1 MDLLCLTCDAS
12 VILPD
17 NVFLLSWLYNL
28 FTRFIEKGLRSQ
40 LQKKVRTLFSGGL
53 LCSFRKVC
61 VSSKTYKGVM
71 DGAFWIEC
79 KLDVIQLE
87 VTSFVALGKQ
97 TKDFCFSFVSENVIV
112 VTCSGREYYTH
123 YFCD

>member
-1 MDLLCLTCDAS
+1 
-12 VILPD
+12 
-17 NVFLLSWLYNL
+17 
-28 FTRFIEKGLRSQ
+28 
-40 LQKKVRTLFSGGL
+40 
-53 LCSFRKVC
+53 
-61 VSSKTYKGVM
+61 M